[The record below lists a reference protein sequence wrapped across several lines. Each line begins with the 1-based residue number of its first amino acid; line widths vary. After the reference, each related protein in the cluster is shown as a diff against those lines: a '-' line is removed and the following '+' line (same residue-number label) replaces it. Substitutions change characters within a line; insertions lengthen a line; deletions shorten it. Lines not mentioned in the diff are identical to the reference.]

1 MMQALASKRA
11 TPEELDTIR
20 RLIDEL
26 EQEGGRS

>member
-1 MMQALASKRA
+1 VLASKRA
-11 TPEELDTIR
+11 NPEERDAIR